1 MINELSEKWLSE
13 TVFEPGVNIADCLY
27 ERIRTLIS
35 TSELPAGYSFP
46 NENELCQ
53 RLNIARTSIREAYK
67 ALEIRGYITRTKRG
81 TFVNSA
87 DVIAMS
93 LPFSAAIELSDF
105 NDLLEYRSLIESQLA
120 SLAAQRRTES
130 ELKTLEAHL
139 QHMRENRDD
148 IPRLTYYDTQFHISI
163 ADATHNEL
171 FRKMV
176 QMSDAVFASGVFN
189 AFAVDTEENIRQALA
204 SHEEIFEA
212 IRAQDADAAYTA
224 MLNHIQN
231 IRSRGINA
239 K

>member
-27 ERIRTLIS
+27 ERIRELIS
-35 TSELPAGYSFP
+35 TGALPAGYSFP

-87 DVIAMS
+87 EKIAMS

-105 NDLLEYRSLIESQLA
+105 NDLVEYRSVIESQLA
-120 SLAAQRRTES
+120 AIAAKRRTES
-130 ELKTLEAHL
+130 ELKALETHL
-139 QHMRENRDD
+139 QHMRDSRDD
-148 IPRLTYYDTQFHISI
+148 IPRLTYYDTQFHITV

-171 FRKMV
+171 FKKIM
-176 QMSDAVFASGVFN
+176 QMSDAVFASGVFS
-189 AFAVDTEENIRQALA
+189 AFAVDTEENIRQAIT
-204 SHEEIFEA
+204 SHEEILAA
-212 IRAQDADAAYTA
+212 IRAQDSDAAYKA
-224 MLNHIQN
+224 MLNHVQN
-231 IRSRGINA
+231 IRSRGI
-239 K
+239 KSK